1 MKKAGVQIR
10 LLLMGGIALLWLFSL
25 GIMLVWEARE
35 IRDRMEACVENGF
48 VAADQRVQAVSDQE
62 KTGRSDYL
70 LAMEGQENT
79 DYLEYPAISA
89 TVLLDRKGN
98 RLCSSPNVIVAT
110 MTRETGEPVIVPMF
124 FPNENSADAAE
135 ILQLVDLR
143 GGISDDSRVIFTGY
157 RLGDVFYLTEVNDH
171 GMLYLS
177 GTNQPLPEGA
187 VEMRYDISS
196 SYRDSN
202 FRGLTTKIKMKPF
215 GDSTMVTLDY
225 ASEWKRTDQLVRQ
238 LADDTEA
245 LEPADVTYLEKGLF
259 TCVMSGRRWVYANEN
274 PFGATGPMV
283 LVYGVEFHPMELAMR
298 ECMHSGSFVLL
309 LLPFLAMMILLPLF
323 CENRR
328 RKELRPLQ
336 DELAR
341 QQQVIDYARDAEA
354 SRRAMTSAIAHE
366 LKTPIA
372 VMSSYAQA
380 LQEHIDESKQEH
392 YLSVIREEADKMDRM
407 VLELLDFSRLEA
419 GRYKLRRQDFN
430 LTELVREILKPLE
443 PEIAEKHLDISWQI
457 GEEKAN
463 GDRFRFGQVV
473 ENYLT
478 NAIRHTPENGKII
491 LRIGMNHETFSVENQ
506 GEHIPQENIKKVWE
520 TFWQG
525 DAARNTRGSGL
536 GLAICRTIM
545 TLHGGSC
552 KAENTGMGVRFTA
565 TLDAAKPVFRSYFRP
580 LEQVAVQYPISQSYT
595 TVENVMRRLGLL
607 EGTALKREIRAGNLK
622 IGGKTVS
629 SPNQRVYPGNELS
642 WQELSVY
649 IVLDESEK
657 HYRLLYEQI
666 RTGGIGD
673 AKRGMPMSGAPKM

>member
-1 MKKAGVQIR
+1 MKQAGMKLR
-10 LLLMGGIALLWLFSL
+10 LLLMGSMALLWLICL
-25 GIMLVWEARE
+25 GVMLVWEARE
-35 IRDRMEACVENGF
+35 IQERMEICIETGF
-48 VAADQRVQAVSDQE
+48 LAADQRVQSLSEQE
-62 KTGRSDYL
+62 NADRSAYL

-79 DYLEYPAISA
+79 GYLEYPAVSA
-89 TVLLDRKGN
+89 TVLVDRKGN
-98 RLCSSPNVIVAT
+98 RLCSSQNVIVAT
-110 MTRETGEPVIVPMF
+110 MTRETGGSVTVPMF

-135 ILQLVDLR
+135 IMQLVDLR
-143 GGISDDSRVIFTGY
+143 VGISDNSRVIFTGY
-157 RLGDVFYLTEVNDH
+157 RLGNVFYLTDINDH
-171 GMLYLS
+171 GILYLS
-177 GTNQPLPEGA
+177 GTNQPLPEEA
-187 VEMRYDISS
+187 EEIRYDISS
-196 SYRDSN
+196 SYRGTE
-202 FRGLTTKIKMKPF
+202 FRGLTTKIKIKSF
-215 GDSTMVTLDY
+215 GDSSMMTLDY
-225 ASEWKRTDQLVRQ
+225 ASGWKRTDQLIRQ
-238 LADDTEA
+238 LADVTEA
-245 LEPADVTYLEKGLF
+245 PNPADVTYQQKGLF
-259 TCVMSGRRWVYANEN
+259 TCVLSGCRWVNIPDN
-274 PFGATGPMV
+274 PFGVKGPMA
-283 LVYGVEFHPMELAMR
+283 LIYGVEFHPMALAMR

-309 LLPFLAMMILLPLF
+309 LIPFLAALIGIPLL
-323 CENRR
+323 CERMRR
-328 RKELRPLQ
+328 AELRPLQ
-336 DELAR
+336 DELTR
-341 QQQVIDYARDAEA
+341 QQQAIAYAKNAEE

-392 YLSVIREEADKMDRM
+392 YLGVIREEADKMDRM
-407 VLELLDFSRLEA
+407 VLELLDLSRLEA
-419 GRYKLRRQDFN
+419 GRYQLRRQDFN

-463 GDRFRFGQVV
+463 GDRYRFGQVV

-478 NAIRHTPENGKII
+478 NAIRHTPPNGRII

-552 KAENTGMGVRFTA
+552 KVENTGMGVRFTA

-580 LEQVAVQYPISQSYT
+580 LEQVELRYPISQGHT

-622 IGGKTVS
+622 IGGKAVT
-629 SPNQRVYPGNELS
+629 SPSQRVYPGNELS
-642 WQELSVY
+642 WQELSVF

-657 HYRLLYEQI
+657 HDRLLYEQI
-666 RTGGIGD
+666 RTGGLGD
-673 AKRGMPMSGAPKM
+673 TKRGMPMSGAPKL

>member
-1 MKKAGVQIR
+1 
-10 LLLMGGIALLWLFSL
+10 
-25 GIMLVWEARE
+25 
-35 IRDRMEACVENGF
+35 
-48 VAADQRVQAVSDQE
+48 
-62 KTGRSDYL
+62 
-70 LAMEGQENT
+70 
-79 DYLEYPAISA
+79 
-89 TVLLDRKGN
+89 
-98 RLCSSPNVIVAT
+98 
-110 MTRETGEPVIVPMF
+110 
-124 FPNENSADAAE
+124 
-135 ILQLVDLR
+135 
-143 GGISDDSRVIFTGY
+143 
-157 RLGDVFYLTEVNDH
+157 
-171 GMLYLS
+171 
-177 GTNQPLPEGA
+177 
-187 VEMRYDISS
+187 
-196 SYRDSN
+196 
-202 FRGLTTKIKMKPF
+202 
-215 GDSTMVTLDY
+215 
-225 ASEWKRTDQLVRQ
+225 
-238 LADDTEA
+238 
-245 LEPADVTYLEKGLF
+245 
-259 TCVMSGRRWVYANEN
+259 
-274 PFGATGPMV
+274 
-283 LVYGVEFHPMELAMR
+283 MELAMR

-372 VMSSYAQA
+372 VMSSYVQA
-380 LQEHIDESKQEH
+380 LQEHINESKQEH
-392 YLSVIREEADKMDRM
+392 YLGVIREEADKMDRM
-407 VLELLDFSRLEA
+407 VLELLDFSRLVA

-595 TVENVMRRLGLL
+595 TVENVMRRLVLL

-657 HYRLLYEQI
+657 HYRLLYEQV